1 MKRISYTDRLLVE
14 TKVLEGITEIATI
27 TARTLGPA
35 GRPVLIEKEMGK
47 LLATKDGVTVA
58 EHHQSLDPIK
68 DLVASAARE
77 ACQRTGRAA
86 GDGTTTAIV
95 LAQAF
100 VEAGQNFLHRNPNYS
115 PQLLARELKQEFQD
129 GIRPALKRFRK
140 EVAGLPLDQAREVVH
155 HVAMVSANHDAE
167 IAKAVTEGVEYTGEN
182 GMVVA
187 EEGTGSETTVVYQDG
202 FPVNAGLHD
211 LGGAASAAFVNRT
224 AYSDCVLEPA
234 YVVLYDGE
242 INEFDIIFNLLDRIV
257 NGRDSEGNS
266 LKHPILVVAHS
277 FGAQVMKVMAQNF
290 RSGNVTIVPFISARN
305 GQASGKQAFLHDLA
319 AYVGGKV
326 FDPQANRLE
335 SARPEELGF
344 ADKVRIAQHETVILT
359 EPDVEAV
366 EKRTHE
372 LQEQLD
378 KASDFD
384 ADRIRYRMGQLRGGI
399 ATVYAGGATAVE
411 AKERHARVVD
421 AISAVRSAMREGVV
435 PGGGAVLAEISKRY
449 EHCEPYD
456 PRSIFAEALK
466 IPFRQILQN
475 AGVLHET
482 PAVEVLDAIRL
493 DMQEYVSPVGFWTRI
508 KRWLRKIFVGE
519 ARLVLS
525 APGVPKFDEFLQQIG
540 YSLRARMLAA
550 QGEDPDFIVY
560 DALRREFTDW
570 YEGGIMDPML
580 VTVSALEN
588 ALSVAQLLMT
598 LGGIMVSNPN
608 ENEQTALAMQE
619 NLIKAVQDQ
628 NV

>member
-1 MKRISYTDRLLVE
+1 MKRVAYTDKTLVE
-14 TKVLEGITEIATI
+14 VKVLEGITEIATI
-27 TARTLGPA
+27 VSRTLGPS

-58 EHHQSLDPIK
+58 NFFQSADPIK

-77 ACQRTGRAA
+77 CCDRTGRIA

-129 GIRPALKRFRK
+129 VIRPALKRFRK

-182 GMVVA
+182 GMVIA

-335 SARPEELGF
+335 GAMPGDLGF

-372 LQEQLD
+372 LQEQLE

-482 PAVEVLDAIRL
+482 PAVEVLDAVRPT
-493 DMQEYVSPVGFWTRI
+493 DFWARI

-519 ARLVLS
+519 GQLALPTAS
-525 APGVPKFDEFLQQIG
+525 VPKFDEFLRQIG
-540 YSLRARMLAA
+540 CSAVSKLLEP
-550 QGEDPDFIVY
+550 GEDPDFIVY

-619 NLIKAVQDQ
+619 NLIKAVQEQ
-628 NV
+628 SA

>member
-182 GMVVA
+182 GMVIA

-335 SARPEELGF
+335 GAMPGDLGF

-372 LQEQLD
+372 LQEQLE

-475 AGVLHET
+475 AGVLHEA
-482 PAVEVLDAIRL
+482 PAVEVLDAVRL
-493 DMQEYVSPVGFWTRI
+493 DIQEYVSPAGFWARI

-525 APGVPKFDEFLQQIG
+525 APSVPKIDEFLRQIG
-540 YSLRARMLAA
+540 YSAVSKLLE